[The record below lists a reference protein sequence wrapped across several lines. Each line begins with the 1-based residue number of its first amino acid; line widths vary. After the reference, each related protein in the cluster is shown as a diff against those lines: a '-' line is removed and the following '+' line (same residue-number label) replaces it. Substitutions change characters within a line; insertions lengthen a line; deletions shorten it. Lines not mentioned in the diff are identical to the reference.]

1 MSNKIMLVAWRDFKS
16 TVATKAFILAIL
28 GVPVLM
34 VVGAVIAGVMIA
46 THEPPALRGAVAIV
60 DPTGEVISAAQIE
73 FDPKTMQSEQDRQN
87 EAIADAAKDMTNME
101 IDPAQMSQGPG
112 AGMGVGQRGEVS
124 ITVEGI
130 TDPAQLDAIKE
141 RVRSGELL
149 AVAQIPEHL
158 LAANP
163 GAARE
168 EAAGENG
175 AGEESTAS
183 AKRGFPF
190 FVREN
195 VSAEHT
201 TIIERMMG
209 QAIVRARVER
219 HGMNLD
225 DTRALLNRPRA
236 ATERFVE
243 GGGTKE
249 ENAGLREVQ
258 RMLIPMAF
266 MMLTWIAVFS
276 VGQHLLSSTI
286 EEKSNRVMEVL
297 LSAVSPLQLLTGKII
312 GQGAVGLLIL
322 VVYSGLG
329 IAGLISFSLMGLITI
344 TQLLLLTVFFFMAY
358 GMIASLMAA
367 VGSAVTD
374 IREANSLL
382 TPVMLVLIFPLM
394 LWMPI
399 TQDPNGMIATVFSFI
414 PPVIPFVMVLRIATD
429 TPPPVWQ
436 ILLSIVWGGA
446 CLVGMVWFASKVF
459 RVGVL
464 MTGKPP
470 SPMELIKWVRY
481 R

>member
-1 MSNKIMLVAWRDFKS
+1 MSSKIMLVAWRDFKS

-28 GVPVLM
+28 GVPLLM
-34 VVGAVIAGVMIA
+34 VVGGVIAGVMIA
-46 THEPPALRGAVAIV
+46 THEPPALRGAVAII
-60 DPTGEVISAAQIE
+60 DPSGEVISAAQID

-101 IDPAQMSQGPG
+101 IDPAQMSAGPG
-112 AGMGVGQRGEVS
+112 IGAGQRGEVS

-130 TDPAQLDAIKE
+130 TDPAQLEAIKE

-163 GAARE
+163 GKALEDAAALSE
-168 EAAGENG
+168 
-175 AGEESTAS
+175 EESAR

-190 FVREN
+190 FVNEN

-209 QAIVRARVER
+209 QAIVRARVDR
-219 HGMNLD
+219 HGMSLD

-258 RMLIPMAF
+258 RMMIPMAF

-297 LSAVSPLQLLTGKII
+297 LSAVSPLQLLTGKIL

-399 TQDPNGMIATVFSFI
+399 TQDPNGMIATIFSFI

>member
-1 MSNKIMLVAWRDFKS
+1 MSNKVMLVAWRDFKS

-28 GVPVLM
+28 GVPLLM
-34 VVGAVIAGVMIA
+34 VVGGVIAGIMIA

-60 DPTGEVISAAQIE
+60 DRSGEVISAATVE
-73 FDPKTMQSEQDRQN
+73 FDPRTMQSEQDRQN
-87 EAIADAAKDMTNME
+87 EAIADAAKEMTNME
-101 IDPAQMSQGPG
+101 IDPAQMSAGPG
-112 AGMGVGQRGEVS
+112 AGMGMGQRGEVT

-130 TDPAQLDAIKE
+130 SDPAQLEAIKE
-141 RVRSGELL
+141 RVRTGELL
-149 AVAQIPEHL
+149 AVAEIPEHL

-163 GAARE
+163 GQALE
-168 EAAGENG
+168 EATANGEG
-175 AGEESTAS
+175 DSAS
-183 AKRGFPF
+183 VKRGFPF
-190 FVREN
+190 FVNEN

-225 DTRALLNRPRA
+225 DTRALLSRPRA

-258 RMLIPMAF
+258 RMMIPMAF

-322 VVYSGLG
+322 VVYSGIG

-344 TQLLLLTVFFFMAY
+344 TQLLLLTIFFFMAY

-382 TPVMLVLIFPLM
+382 TPVMLILIFPLM

-399 TQDPNGMIATVFSFI
+399 TQDPNGMIATIFSFI

-436 ILLSIVWGGA
+436 VLLSIVWGGA
-446 CLVGMVWFASKVF
+446 CLMGMVWFASKVF